1 MHNILTSVEPHDQ
14 RSHDPRPH
22 DWPALDD
29 AVHHGQRLFRQLL
42 SAMAEPGTIEE
53 LSLSPLPEGVG
64 LSRAAW
70 GVLLAL
76 CDLDSRVWIASE
88 LDRDGMAEAI
98 AFHTGARIVTQ
109 ADQADFA
116 LLTPQ
121 SCQNLPIFAE
131 GSDTYP
137 DRSTTLLVVLE
148 ALGSSAEDR
157 RINNADRW
165 RLSGP
170 GILDTRVLEL
180 DASAG
185 ALMTRLTANRGS
197 FPCGLDAILTCS
209 GRLVAIPRST
219 RIEHLVGMA
228 SMDGASTQ
236 AEENA

>member
-1 MHNILTSVEPHDQ
+1 MNILSNVEPHDRQ
-14 RSHDPRPH
+14 SHDPRPH

-42 SAMAEPGTIEE
+42 SAMAEPGTVAEV
-53 LSLSPLPEGVG
+53 SLAPLPEGIG

-70 GVLLAL
+70 GALLTL
-76 CDLDSRVWIASE
+76 CDLDSRIWIATE
-88 LDRDGMAEAI
+88 LDRNGIAEAI

-121 SCQNLPIFAE
+121 SCQNLPSFSE

-148 ALGSSAEDR
+148 ALGSDEGR
-157 RINNADRW
+157 RVNNVDRW

-170 GILDTRVLEL
+170 GILDSRVLEL
-180 DASAG
+180 DTSAR
-185 ALMTRLTANRGS
+185 ALMTRLTANRDS
-197 FPCGLDAILTCS
+197 FPCGLDTILTCS
-209 GRLVAIPRST
+209 GHLAAIPRST
-219 RIEHLVGMA
+219 RIVHLAGMA
-228 SMDGASTQ
+228 SMDGASVP

>member
-1 MHNILTSVEPHDQ
+1 MQHILTSAEPHDQ
-14 RSHDPRPH
+14 RSHDLRPH

-29 AVHHGQRLFRQLL
+29 AVHHGQHLFRQLL

-53 LSLSPLPEGVG
+53 VSLSPLPEGVG

-76 CDLDSRVWIASE
+76 CDLDSRIWISNE

-121 SCQNLPIFAE
+121 SCQDLPSFAE
-131 GSDTYP
+131 GSDTHP
-137 DRSTTLLVVLE
+137 DRSTTLLVVLQTL
-148 ALGSSAEDR
+148 ANAKGQPS
-157 RINNADRW
+157 NNTGCW

-170 GILDTRVLEL
+170 GIADTRMLEL
-180 DASAG
+180 DASAEV
-185 ALMTRLTANRGS
+185 LMTRLKANSGS
-197 FPCGLDAILTCS
+197 FPRGLDTILTCS
-209 GRLVAIPRST
+209 ERLVAIPRST
-219 RIEHLVGMA
+219 RIEPLAGMA
-228 SMDGASTQ
+228 SMDQAAVC